1 MTVAARVDVA
11 VVGGGPAGAAAAH
24 AAAGE
29 GCHVV
34 LIERATGER
43 RSLGESLP
51 PVAGRL
57 LRAVFGTDSALRSPL
72 HLASYGSRAAWGS
85 DAVVSNDFV
94 LDPDGQGW
102 HLDRAGFDAALREAA
117 RDRGVDVWTDTDL
130 RSLTPAQDGWILEV
144 AAGAAAHG
152 VEAAVVVDAT
162 GRPATAARA
171 AGAQR
176 QAVDRLVA
184 AVARLFP
191 TCSGEA
197 EVDLDATTLV
207 EAVERGW
214 WFTSPLPDGQR
225 VVAFLTDG
233 DLLDGHG
240 YRTGDGWSAGLRS
253 TRYVGEVVASGRYRC
268 GSPPILVAADTA
280 RLDPVFGP
288 RWIATGDA
296 AASFDPLSSLG
307 ILTAVDFG
315 ATAGSAAV
323 ALVTGDTGPATAYAR
338 RVAKHV
344 HAYMAER
351 ERVYATERRWPASP
365 FWQRRTGSGD
375 D

>member
-1 MTVAARVDVA
+1 MTFAGRVEVA

-24 AAAGE
+24 AAAGA
-29 GCHVV
+29 GCRVV
-34 LIERATGER
+34 LIERGTGER

-57 LRAVFGTDSALRSPL
+57 LRAVFGTDGALRSPL

-94 LDPDGQGW
+94 LDPNGQGW
-102 HLDRAGFDAALREAA
+102 HLDRARFDAALREAV

-130 RSLTPAQDGWILEV
+130 RSLTPTRDGWVLEV
-144 AAGAAAHG
+144 AAGGTAHA

-171 AGAQR
+171 SGACR
-176 QAVDRLVA
+176 RAVDRLVA
-184 AVARLFP
+184 AVARVSP
-191 TCSGEA
+191 AGSDEA
-197 EVDLDATTLV
+197 DVDATTLV

-214 WFTSPLPDGQR
+214 WYTAPLPDGQR

-233 DLLDGHG
+233 DLLDGQG

-253 TRYVGEVVASGRYRC
+253 TRHVAEVVASGRYQRR
-268 GSPPILVAADTA
+268 GPPMLVAADTA
-280 RLDPVFGP
+280 SLDPVFGA

-315 ATAGSAAV
+315 AAAGSAAV
-323 ALVTGDTGPATAYAR
+323 ALVTGDTGPAAAYAS
-338 RVAKHV
+338 RVARHFR
-344 HAYMAER
+344 AYLAER
-351 ERVYATERRWPASP
+351 ERVYATERRWPMSP
-365 FWQRRTGSGD
+365 FWQRRTGSLE
-375 D
+375 